1 MTFDVHAVADPS
13 RILSKHEMFCYLQP
27 NSRHKFESK
36 IRLRGAGEQIWS
48 IDKVELFVWNFR
60 SSIALPAEIKFEVY
74 QKQPEINLIID
85 KQIKCEES
93 SNIFVEGDLRL
104 AALSVPCC
112 LIKLNISVYYSVD
125 VGFQENE
132 IVLKEDDHF
141 KGIDFGLSKNI
152 KIV

>member
-1 MTFDVHAVADPS
+1 M
-13 RILSKHEMFCYLQP
+13 
-27 NSRHKFESK
+27 
-36 IRLRGAGEQIWS
+36 
-48 IDKVELFVWNFR
+48 
-60 SSIALPAEIKFEVY
+60 
-74 QKQPEINLIID
+74 
-85 KQIKCEES
+85 
-93 SNIFVEGDLRL
+93 RL